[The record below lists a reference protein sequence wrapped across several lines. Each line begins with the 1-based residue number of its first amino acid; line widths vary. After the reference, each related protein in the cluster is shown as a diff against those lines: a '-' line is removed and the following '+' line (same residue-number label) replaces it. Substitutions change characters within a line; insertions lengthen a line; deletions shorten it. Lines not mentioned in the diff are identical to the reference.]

1 MPSSSATGAF
11 TVLLWSA
18 RPGDTDEVEN
28 EGYLVPAQ
36 EATAELRERG
46 SRFIAVV
53 APATDES
60 EAHQRIDEARG
71 RWPDATHVCWAWRLG
86 APARERSADA
96 GEPAGTAGPPMLQ
109 VLRGGGFSDTVVL
122 VARWFGGTKLG
133 KGGLARAYSG
143 AARLAVERTRWIERV
158 PRCDLRLELSYPQ
171 VGGVK
176 RLVHPPQIELGA
188 EHYGEQVELVLS
200 VAVSQ
205 LEELVA
211 ALADLGI
218 TPMSD

>member
-1 MPSSSATGAF
+1 M
-11 TVLLWSA
+11 
-18 RPGDTDEVEN
+18 
-28 EGYLVPAQ
+28 
-36 EATAELRERG
+36 AELRERG
-46 SRFIAVV
+46 SRFVAVV
-53 APATDES
+53 APATDE
-60 EAHQRIDEARG
+60 QEARH
-71 RWPDATHVCWAWRLG
+71 RIETAWRSWPDATHVCWAWRLG
-86 APARERSADA
+86 SPVRERSADA
-96 GEPAGTAGPPMLQ
+96 GEPAGTAGPPILQ

-158 PRCDLRLELSYPQ
+158 PRRELRLELSYPQ

-188 EHYGEQVELVLS
+188 EHYGERVELVLS

-205 LEELVA
+205 LEDLVA

-218 TPMSD
+218 TPIPD